1 MKKIALILIIAMSFS
16 FTGCDTVKDKLGE
29 LANGGFKGKDV
40 IENEETEGKATV
52 EAEKGGIL
60 SFLDKF
66 TKGEEAVTETE
77 APTAEPTPT
86 PTLEPTP
93 EPTPTPTPEPTPTP
107 TPYSAGTIMYVTENN
122 VYVHEAPDVLSSV
135 RKTVNCG
142 ETLIA
147 YHMENGF
154 YYVKLSGEITAY
166 IASNY
171 LSVEKPKNIEGTRMY
186 LTGFD
191 VRFRTEPNTS
201 CTWSRLLPKGM
212 EVTAYDKTG
221 DFYYARLADGSTGYI
236 MASYL
241 STSKPIIKGTP
252 AYYFDYEI
260 INGQVTVYG
269 LNYQTERLEIP
280 ETIEGYPV
288 RRISASAFAH
298 ETYLR
303 TVVIPYTV
311 LEIGN
316 SAFEYCMINTIGFTG
331 TQAQWNK
338 VKIGVNNDAI
348 YNANIIVNYNY

>member
-1 MKKIALILIIAMSFS
+1 MKKLAWILVLVMAFS
-16 FTGCDTVKDKLGE
+16 FVGCDFIEEKFEEIKDTISE
-29 LANGGFKGKDV
+29 SEIPFIN
-40 IENEETEGKATV
+40 
-52 EAEKGGIL
+52 
-60 SFLDKF
+60 
-66 TKGEEAVTETE
+66 GEEEKEEKEEKKEKA
-77 APTAEPTPT
+77 
-86 PTLEPTP
+86 TP
-93 EPTPTPTPEPTPTP
+93 EPTPTPTPTPTPIPTPIPTPVPTPVPTPTP
-107 TPYSAGTIMYVTENN
+107 TPYNAGTIMYVIENN
-122 VYVHEAPDVLSSV
+122 VYAHETADVHSNV
-135 RKTVNCG
+135 RKTVNRG

-171 LSVEKPKNIEGTRMY
+171 LSVEKPKNLEGTRMY

-191 VRFRTEPNTS
+191 VRFRTQPNTS

-221 DFYYARLADGSTGYI
+221 DFYYARLADGTTGYI

-241 STSKPIIKGTP
+241 TTSKPIILGTP
-252 AYYFDYEI
+252 AYYFNYEI
-260 INGQVTVYG
+260 INGQVTIYG
-269 LNYQTERLEIP
+269 IYYQTERLEIP

-288 RRISASAFAH
+288 RKISASAFSH
-298 ETYLR
+298 EYSLK

-316 SAFEYCMINTIGFTG
+316 SAFEYCTLTTIGFTG

-338 VKIGVNNDAI
+338 VKIGANNDAI
-348 YNANIIVNYNY
+348 YNATAIVVNYNY